1 MSDLAEQM
9 IPADKDPLEVAVAPA
24 RKKRKA
30 KFGFLFWFFV
40 VWIGLT
46 IVASIAAPWI
56 GLQNPNNGN
65 FSSLNQGPS
74 TAHWFGTDDLGR
86 DILSRV
92 VYGSRVSLIVGFGA
106 MFIAMV
112 VGGTLGM
119 VAAYRR
125 GAVDTFVSAASYVML
140 AFPALVAV
148 IAIVAF
154 WGHDLWKITI
164 IVGIASTP
172 LVYRVV
178 RAATLS
184 YATREFVTAAKA
196 QGASDTRILIKEL
209 LPNVLPAMISFFL
222 IGVAT
227 VIILEGA
234 LAFLGLSVQA
244 PTASWGNMIAES
256 RTYLQQNPWLALFPS
271 MAMFLFLIALNLV
284 GDVLRQALDVQD
296 AKL

>member
-9 IPADKDPLEVAVAPA
+9 IPADKDPLEVAVAPV

-40 VWIGLT
+40 AWIGLT

-106 MFIAMV
+106 MFIAMLI
-112 VGGTLGM
+112 GGTLGM

-154 WGHDLWKITI
+154 WGHELWKITI
-164 IVGIASTP
+164 IVGIASIP

-196 QGASDTRILIKEL
+196 QGASDARILIKEL

>member
-9 IPADKDPLEVAVAPA
+9 IPADKDPLEVAVAPV

-40 VWIGLT
+40 AWIGLT
-46 IVASIAAPWI
+46 VVASIAAPWI
-56 GLQNPNNGN
+56 GLQNPNNGD

-106 MFIAMV
+106 MFIAMLI
-112 VGGTLGM
+112 GGTLGM

-154 WGHDLWKITI
+154 WGHELWKITI
-164 IVGIASTP
+164 IVGIASIP

>member
-1 MSDLAEQM
+1 MSDLAEQQ
-9 IPADKDPLEVAVAPA
+9 IPADKDPLEVAVAPVRRR
-24 RKKRKA
+24 RKKKL
-30 KFGFLFWFFV
+30 GFLFWFFV
-40 VWIGLT
+40 VWIA
-46 IVASIAAPWI
+46 IVILGSILAPWI

-65 FSSLNQGPS
+65 FSAINQGPS

-106 MFIAMV
+106 MIIAMA

-125 GAVDTFVSAASYVML
+125 GAVDSLVSAASYVML

-164 IVGIASTP
+164 IVGIASIP

-184 YATREFVTAAKA
+184 YATRDFVTAAKA
-196 QGASDTRILIKEL
+196 QGSSDTRILLREL

-284 GDVLRQALDVQD
+284 GDSLRQSLDVQE

>member
-1 MSDLAEQM
+1 VSDLAEQM
-9 IPADKDPLEVAVAPA
+9 IPADKDPLEVAVAPV

-40 VWIGLT
+40 AWIGLT
-46 IVASIAAPWI
+46 ILASIAAPWI

-106 MFIAMV
+106 MFIAMLI
-112 VGGTLGM
+112 GGTLGM

-154 WGHDLWKITI
+154 WGHELWKITI
-164 IVGIASTP
+164 IVGIASIP

>member
-1 MSDLAEQM
+1 MSNTIDAAEDAATQ
-9 IPADKDPLEVAVAPA
+9 PVTASPRQRKPLG
-24 RKKRKA
+24 KI
-30 KFGFLFWFFV
+30 FWISIS
-40 VWIGLT
+40 WIGL
-46 IVASIAAPWI
+46 VFLLAIAASWI
-56 GLQNPNNGN
+56 GLDDPNNGD
-65 FSSLNQGPS
+65 FSLINSGPS
-74 TAHWFGTDDLGR
+74 WAHPFGTDDLGR

-92 VYGSRVSLIVGFGA
+92 IYGARVSLIVGFGA
-106 MFIAMV
+106 MAISMA

-125 GAVDTFVSAASYVML
+125 GAVDTLVSAASYVML

-154 WGHDLWKITI
+154 WGHEIWKITI

-172 LVYRVV
+172 LVYRVI

-196 QGASDTRILIKEL
+196 QGATDTRILTREL
-209 LPNVLPAMISFFL
+209 LPNVLPTVISYFL

-234 LAFLGLSVQA
+234 LAFLGLSVPA
-244 PTASWGNMIAES
+244 PTASWGNMINES
-256 RTYLQQNPWLALFPS
+256 RTYLSDNPWLALFPS
-271 MAMFLFLIALNLV
+271 LAMFLFLIALNLV
-284 GDVLRQALDVQD
+284 GDTLRQSFDVQES
-296 AKL
+296 KL

>member
-1 MSDLAEQM
+1 M
-9 IPADKDPLEVAVAPA
+9 IPADKDPLEVAVAPV

-40 VWIGLT
+40 AWIGLT
-46 IVASIAAPWI
+46 ILASIAAPWI

-106 MFIAMV
+106 MFIAMLI
-112 VGGTLGM
+112 GGTLGM

-154 WGHDLWKITI
+154 WGHELWKITI
-164 IVGIASTP
+164 IVGIASIP

>member
-1 MSDLAEQM
+1 VSDLAEQM

>member
-9 IPADKDPLEVAVAPA
+9 IPADKDPLEVAVAPV

-40 VWIGLT
+40 AWIGLT
-46 IVASIAAPWI
+46 ILASIAAPWI

-106 MFIAMV
+106 MFIAMLI
-112 VGGTLGM
+112 GGTLGM

-154 WGHDLWKITI
+154 WGHELWKITI
-164 IVGIASTP
+164 IVGIASIP

-256 RTYLQQNPWLALFPS
+256 LTYLQQNPWLALFPS

>member
-9 IPADKDPLEVAVAPA
+9 IPADKDPLEVAVAPV

-40 VWIGLT
+40 AWIGLT
-46 IVASIAAPWI
+46 ILASIAAPWI

-106 MFIAMV
+106 MFIAMLI
-112 VGGTLGM
+112 GGTLGM

-154 WGHDLWKITI
+154 WGHELWKITI
-164 IVGIASTP
+164 IVGIASIP

>member
-1 MSDLAEQM
+1 MSSTTDAAPTSESLAGT
-9 IPADKDPLEVAVAPA
+9 PAAP
-24 RKKRKA
+24 KKKSA
-30 KFGFLFWFFV
+30 LGKIFWISII
-40 VWIGLT
+40 WIGLVFLLA
-46 IVASIAAPWI
+46 IVASWI
-56 GLQNPNNGN
+56 GLDDPNNGN
-65 FSSLNQGPS
+65 FALINSSPS
-74 TAHWFGTDDLGR
+74 WSHPFGTDDLGR

-92 VYGSRVSLIVGFGA
+92 IYGARVSLIVGFGA
-106 MFIAMV
+106 MAIGMGI
-112 VGGTLGM
+112 GGTLGM
-119 VAAYRR
+119 IAAYRR
-125 GAVDTFVSAASYVML
+125 GAVDTLVSAASYVML

-154 WGHDLWKITI
+154 WGHDIWKITI

-196 QGASDTRILIKEL
+196 QGATDTRILTREL
-209 LPNVLPAMISFFL
+209 LPNGLPTIISYFL

-234 LAFLGLSVQA
+234 LAFLGLSVPA
-244 PTASWGNMIAES
+244 PTASWGNMINES
-256 RTYLQQNPWLALFPS
+256 RTYLSDNPWLALFPS

-284 GDVLRQALDVQD
+284 GDVLRQSFDVQES
-296 AKL
+296 KL

>member
-1 MSDLAEQM
+1 MSELAEQM
-9 IPADKDPLEVAVAPA
+9 IPADKDPLEVAVAPV
-24 RKKRKA
+24 RKKRKT

-40 VWIGLT
+40 AWIGLT

-92 VYGSRVSLIVGFGA
+92 IYGSRVSLIVGFGA
-106 MFIAMV
+106 MFIAMLI
-112 VGGTLGM
+112 GGTLGM

-154 WGHDLWKITI
+154 WGHELWKITI
-164 IVGIASTP
+164 IVGIASIP

>member
-1 MSDLAEQM
+1 MSELAEQM
-9 IPADKDPLEVAVAPA
+9 IPADKDPLEVAVAPV
-24 RKKRKA
+24 RKKRKT

-40 VWIGLT
+40 AWIGLT

-65 FSSLNQGPS
+65 FSSLNQGPN

-92 VYGSRVSLIVGFGA
+92 IYGSRVSLIVGFGA
-106 MFIAMV
+106 MFIAMLI
-112 VGGTLGM
+112 GGTLGM

-154 WGHDLWKITI
+154 WGHELWKITI
-164 IVGIASTP
+164 IVGIASIP

>member
-1 MSDLAEQM
+1 MSDLAEQR
-9 IPADKDPLEVAVAPA
+9 IPADKDPLEVAVAPVRRR
-24 RKKRKA
+24 RKSKL
-30 KFGFLFWFFV
+30 GFLFWFFV
-40 VWIGLT
+40 VWIA
-46 IVASIAAPWI
+46 IVILGSILAPWI
-56 GLQNPNNGN
+56 GLQNPNNGD
-65 FSSLNQGPS
+65 FSAINQGPS

-92 VYGSRVSLIVGFGA
+92 IYGSRVSLIVGFGA
-106 MFIAMV
+106 MIIAMV

-125 GAVDTFVSAASYVML
+125 GAVDSLVSAASYVML

-164 IVGIASTP
+164 IVGIASIP

-184 YATREFVTAAKA
+184 YATRDFVTAAKA
-196 QGASDTRILIKEL
+196 QGASDTRILIREL

-284 GDVLRQALDVQD
+284 GDSLRQSLDVQE

>member
-9 IPADKDPLEVAVAPA
+9 IPADKDPLEVAVAPV

-40 VWIGLT
+40 AWIGLT

-106 MFIAMV
+106 MFIAMLI
-112 VGGTLGM
+112 GGTLGM

-154 WGHDLWKITI
+154 WGHELWKITI
-164 IVGIASTP
+164 IVGIASIP

>member
-9 IPADKDPLEVAVAPA
+9 IPADKDPLEVAVAPV

-40 VWIGLT
+40 AWIGLT
-46 IVASIAAPWI
+46 ILASIAAPWI
-56 GLQNPNNGN
+56 GLQNPNNGD

-106 MFIAMV
+106 MFIAMLI
-112 VGGTLGM
+112 GGTLGM

-154 WGHDLWKITI
+154 WGHELWKITI
-164 IVGIASTP
+164 IVGIASIP

>member
-1 MSDLAEQM
+1 MSSTTDAAPTSESLAGT
-9 IPADKDPLEVAVAPA
+9 PAAPKEKSA
-24 RKKRKA
+24 LGKI
-30 KFGFLFWFFV
+30 FWISII
-40 VWIGLT
+40 WIGLVFLLA
-46 IVASIAAPWI
+46 IVASWI
-56 GLQNPNNGN
+56 GLDDPNNGN
-65 FSSLNQGPS
+65 FALINSSPS
-74 TAHWFGTDDLGR
+74 WSHPFGTDDLGR

-92 VYGSRVSLIVGFGA
+92 IYGARVSLIVGFGA
-106 MFIAMV
+106 MAIGMGL
-112 VGGTLGM
+112 GGTLGM
-119 VAAYRR
+119 IAAYRR
-125 GAVDTFVSAASYVML
+125 GAVDTLVSAASYVML

-154 WGHDLWKITI
+154 WGHDIWKITI

-196 QGASDTRILIKEL
+196 QGATDTRILTREL
-209 LPNVLPAMISFFL
+209 LPNVLPTIISYFL

-234 LAFLGLSVQA
+234 LAFLGLSVPA
-244 PTASWGNMIAES
+244 PTASWGNMINES
-256 RTYLQQNPWLALFPS
+256 RTYLSDNPWLALFPS

-284 GDVLRQALDVQD
+284 GDVLRQSFDVQES
-296 AKL
+296 KL